1 MQTQEKEP
9 TENIIWSWIPPEE
22 LKKHCD
28 EMEILS
34 DLAEEYRIQK
44 LPDKFT
50 GGVMV
55 WGKYYGEWH
64 ANPNERYIIAE
75 LLRRMNVIKRNVGDL

>member
-1 MQTQEKEP
+1 MTGKEP
-9 TENIIWSWIPPEE
+9 SENIIWMWAPSEE

-44 LPDKFT
+44 IPDKYI

-55 WGKYYGEWH
+55 WGKYRGEWY

-75 LLRRMNVIKRNVGDL
+75 LLRQMNVIKRNVGDL